1 MDSDKNS
8 AIPRKKWT
16 PAEDKLL
23 KILVRKFGTGNWRI
37 IGQHING
44 REPKQCRERWLNHL
58 DPTVKKG
65 RLTDEEWQI
74 VLAAHRNYGNRWS
87 DIAKLLPGRTPNQI
101 KNYWHS
107 SQRAQ
112 MMGDDGE
119 YLMSVDGPAPAIP
132 SLQQLHLQTMH
143 ARMNRKRSYSDL
155 SSEND
160 DLDDQIVDAIDNVE
174 NGEQVENGDSMYED
188 EDEPSSIPEPPL
200 KKSRTEPLLK
210 PSPPIMLATEE
221 VLESPL
227 LTPSQEDFPRSSPFP
242 LIITVTPAARAAL
255 STSSD
260 RIQSPNTSVAS
271 SPAFSAK
278 ASLDVLSALASE
290 FFEQEF
296 H

>member
-58 DPTVKKG
+58 DPGVKKG

-160 DLDDQIVDAIDNVE
+160 DLDDQLVDAIENVE
-174 NGEQVENGDSMYED
+174 NDNGESMYE
-188 EDEPSSIPEPPL
+188 EEGEGSSAAEPPQ
-200 KKSRTEPLLK
+200 KKLRSAEPMIK
-210 PSPPIMLATEE
+210 SSPPIMLATEE

-227 LTPSQEDFPRSSPFP
+227 LTPSQEDFPRTSPFP
-242 LIITVTPAARAAL
+242 LIITVTPSARAAL

-260 RIQSPNTSVAS
+260 RITSPNKPVTFAPV
-271 SPAFSAK
+271 SAPK